1 MMIDNNQV
9 ETILLDLHKK
19 FLETYNTLKTVV
31 KDEDIEK
38 MKLYYSTD
46 KVEGNKINIGL
57 KTKNFNLH
65 FKQKFNKPVI
75 VMDIKDND
83 SNTPKEEKKEI
94 GVSGMSKSTE
104 AMLARGKASLSKSDE
119 AQETLS
125 IDKAVDE
132 WFENYI
138 NSMETL
144 HPYYDFIDP
153 AQYSLVTDASKYPYV
168 KITFTGGI
176 QHNITL
182 SEFLNK
188 GKVGL
193 FDADCNIR
201 FYDYSWN
208 KFQEFFNELSKGAS
222 VYSTLKKVGISSI
235 VWDKIKAKFNI
246 PDVFNPKSRRVRKSK
261 IINNTSLPT
270 KSTSDKSMDTL
281 GIPFEK
287 ETQIVQDILRGKD
300 YMDIS
305 SDHGVST
312 SMVKQIYDRN
322 KGFIESRRN
331 VAKLLDVDMEVEI
344 KKEEPKQLSLDER
357 INLFANEK
365 PDNNVP
371 ATDEID
377 FSKLRDH
384 FNNR

>member
-208 KFQEFFNELSKGAS
+208 KFQEFFNEVSKGAS

-235 VWDKIKAKFNI
+235 VWNKIKAKFNI

>member
-235 VWDKIKAKFNI
+235 VWNKIKAKFNI

-344 KKEEPKQLSLDER
+344 KQEEPKQLSLDER